1 MRTLKY
7 AILGMLSRR
16 ELTGYDMMKEFDRGL
31 ANFWYASHS
40 QLYPELNRLAGEGLI
55 QYETSIKGESLE
67 RKVYRITPEGMADL
81 RQWLEQDE
89 PLPPTP
95 KDVFRLRMY
104 FGDNIS
110 RSRLLELTLAQ
121 LERRQQKLAFLQTSL
136 EHAAPP
142 SGRFDAAMADR
153 LVLEGAVMRETTM
166 VQWLEHCIETLE
178 HCESEE

>member
-40 QLYPELNRLAGEGLI
+40 QLYPELKRLAGEGLI
-55 QYETSIKGESLE
+55 QYETSIKG
-67 RKVYRITPEGMADL
+67 EGMADL

-110 RSRLLELTLAQ
+110 RDRLLELTRAQ
-121 LERRQQKLAFLQTSL
+121 LERRRQKLAFLQSSL
-136 EHAAPP
+136 DQAEPY
-142 SGRFDAAMADR
+142 SGRFDSATGDR
-153 LVLEGAVMRETTM
+153 LVLEGAVMRETAM
-166 VQWLEHCIETLE
+166 VQWLEHCIQTLE
-178 HCESEE
+178 HCENGK

>member
-40 QLYPELNRLAGEGLI
+40 QLYPELKRLGRRGPD
-55 QYETSIKGESLE
+55 SIRDLHQGGESGEEDLSH
-67 RKVYRITPEGMADL
+67 YPEGMADL

-110 RSRLLELTLAQ
+110 RDRLLELTRAQ
-121 LERRQQKLAFLQTSL
+121 LERRRQKLAFLQSSL
-136 EHAAPP
+136 DQAEPY
-142 SGRFDAAMADR
+142 SGRFDSATGDR
-153 LVLEGAVMRETTM
+153 LVLEGAVMRETAM
-166 VQWLEHCIETLE
+166 VQWLEHCIQTLE
-178 HCESEE
+178 HCENGK

>member
-40 QLYPELNRLAGEGLI
+40 QLYPELKRLAGEGLI

-67 RKVYRITPEGMADL
+67 KKIYRITPEGMADL

-89 PLPPTP
+89 PLPPHSQGCVP
-95 KDVFRLRMY
+95 AADVFWRQHFPRPASGADPGPAGTPAAEAGI
-104 FGDNIS
+104 FA
-110 RSRLLELTLAQ
+110 EL
-121 LERRQQKLAFLQTSL
+121 SG
-136 EHAAPP
+136 
-142 SGRFDAAMADR
+142 SGRTIQR
-153 LVLEGAVMRETTM
+153 PL
-166 VQWLEHCIETLE
+166 
-178 HCESEE
+178 